1 MWLELKKNIEHI
13 TLVLNK
19 INPDIVVMTTHISL
33 GMAPNIMKNKL
44 KRSLDYMIRDR
55 KKRSE

>member
-1 MWLELKKNIEHI
+1 MTNNRLNMWLELKKNIEHI

-33 GMAPNIMKNKL
+33 GMAQT
-44 KRSLDYMIRDR
+44 S
-55 KKRSE
+55 